1 MSPEMA
7 KQKIAC
13 KGNDIW
19 GIGVI
24 MYEACME
31 KMGEKKVQELT
42 REERADFIN
51 KKYAADIH

>member
-1 MSPEMA
+1 MA

-13 KGNDIW
+13 KAIDIW

-42 REERADFIN
+42 REERADNIN
-51 KKYAADIH
+51 KKYAYDIH